1 MIMQKHQPKEYDFFP
16 QTYMLPTDMHDYK
29 KQFRRANPEN
39 VPTFIVKPSHD
50 CQGRGIYLMKQFDEL
65 KDPEQSVVA

>member
-1 MIMQKHQPKEYDFFP
+1 
-16 QTYMLPTDMHDYK
+16 MLPTDMHDYK